1 MELQGASDINLKGPR
16 SKKKK
21 LDEYNNW
28 RPWPDLPEPML
39 DLITKSLGPI
49 DYLMFGC
56 VCRTWR
62 SYVATYKKGFL
73 ASQPPLVLFLSTH
86 ARRACYFYS
95 IFDRKLYKA
104 IPPNL
109 IGKSCLGVTCGYLVL
124 KDKEERTD
132 SQIWLLNPF
141 TRHEL
146 RFPSPPKTYCHF
158 ILATLATPLPEFVL
172 IAFCRWQPYFQFC
185 RSTDVHWTV
194 YDYNDKFNSS
204 PRHNPWM
211 IVDGAV
217 FKGKVY
223 VLTSHAEL
231 GILNLN
237 SHPYVTLLKVKG
249 IADLN
254 CRLQFRLLASDEQ
267 LLMIRGIIEFD
278 YHTVFELNFLK
289 MKWVQRQSIGDQ
301 ALFLGH
307 RTGSGLYNI
316 TRWKG
321 HPQCANCIYKV
332 GSATNKYGVQFLDGR
347 YPKSFPIMQGKCMP
361 DFNLGNYQFWYFPHL
376 SCSVD
381 SLVDD

>member
-1 MELQGASDINLKGPR
+1 MVVQGSSDINLKGAR

-28 RPWPDLPEPML
+28 RPWLDLPEPML

-104 IPPNL
+104 ILPNL
-109 IGKSCLGVTCGYLVL
+109 IGKSCLGITCGYLVL
-124 KDKEERTD
+124 KDKEGRTD

-158 ILATLATPLPEFVL
+158 ILAALATPLPEFVL
-172 IAFCRWQPYFQFC
+172 IAFCRWQPYFQFH

-194 YDYNDKFNSS
+194 YDYNDKFSSS
-204 PRHNPWM
+204 PRPNPWM
-211 IVDGAV
+211 IIDGAV

-223 VLTSHAEL
+223 VLTSHAEI

-254 CRLQFRLLASDEQ
+254 CRLQLRLLAFDEQ
-267 LLMIRGIIEFD
+267 LLMIIYLF
-278 YHTVFELNFLK
+278 VFIQK
-289 MKWVQRQSIGDQ
+289 KKKKKTAHIK
-301 ALFLGH
+301 
-307 RTGSGLYNI
+307 I
-316 TRWKG
+316 
-321 HPQCANCIYKV
+321 
-332 GSATNKYGVQFLDGR
+332 
-347 YPKSFPIMQGKCMP
+347 
-361 DFNLGNYQFWYFPHL
+361 
-376 SCSVD
+376 
-381 SLVDD
+381 

>member
-1 MELQGASDINLKGPR
+1 MVVQGASDINLKGPR

-104 IPPNL
+104 ILPNL
-109 IGKSCLGVTCGYLVL
+109 IGKSCLGITCGYLVL

-141 TRHEL
+141 KRHEL

-158 ILATLATPLPEFVL
+158 ILAALATPLPEFVL
-172 IAFCRWQPYFQFC
+172 IAFCRWQPYFQFR
-185 RSTDVHWTV
+185 RSKDVHWTV

-211 IVDGAV
+211 IIDGAV

-223 VLTSHAEL
+223 VLTSRLKL
-231 GILNLN
+231 G
-237 SHPYVTLLKVKG
+237 Y
-249 IADLN
+249 
-254 CRLQFRLLASDEQ
+254 
-267 LLMIRGIIEFD
+267 
-278 YHTVFELNFLK
+278 
-289 MKWVQRQSIGDQ
+289 
-301 ALFLGH
+301 
-307 RTGSGLYNI
+307 
-316 TRWKG
+316 
-321 HPQCANCIYKV
+321 
-332 GSATNKYGVQFLDGR
+332 
-347 YPKSFPIMQGKCMP
+347 
-361 DFNLGNYQFWYFPHL
+361 
-376 SCSVD
+376 
-381 SLVDD
+381 